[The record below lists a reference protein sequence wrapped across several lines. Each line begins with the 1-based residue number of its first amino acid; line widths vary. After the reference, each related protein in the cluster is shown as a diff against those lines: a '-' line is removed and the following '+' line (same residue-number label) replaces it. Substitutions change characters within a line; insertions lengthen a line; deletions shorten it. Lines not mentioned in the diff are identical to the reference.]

1 MGRRRSAPGVCV
13 CGRGCCCCLLA
24 ADIMLAFQEERRCC
38 CAAALIFFKSGSR
51 HQVKFFVDPGHIAK
65 GDRNFVLKDASIIYK
80 TLQRLQQHDKAPY
93 T

>member
-1 MGRRRSAPGVCV
+1 VPEGENQQAMNVLYFIPV
-13 CGRGCCCCLLA
+13 
-24 ADIMLAFQEERRCC
+24 
-38 CAAALIFFKSGSR
+38 FKSGSR